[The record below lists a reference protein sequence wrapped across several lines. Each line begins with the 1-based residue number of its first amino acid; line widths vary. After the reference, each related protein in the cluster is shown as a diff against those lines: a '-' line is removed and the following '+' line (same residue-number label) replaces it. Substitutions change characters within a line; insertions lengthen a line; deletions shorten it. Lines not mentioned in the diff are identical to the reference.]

1 MYLNKFLNYSFLK
14 YFALFFSGIFSCLG
28 RWDGTFFPKSIMAA
42 GVAIPLIIC
51 FILFLKEKKMV
62 FRK

>member
-42 GVAIPLIIC
+42 GVAIPLIIS